1 MAIKLIA
8 GFDYDSIDT
17 NVWNVSQGGRNANA
31 RTGPFSA
38 QATTI
43 GFIRDIG
50 VNMTTFII
58 GFGIFKTDADFFL
71 LCRDGGSDQL
81 TFLRKSDGAIEVR
94 RGGGGGAILG
104 TSAPGV
110 FPASAWTYI
119 EVKVTVDDSAGAV
132 DVQVNGT
139 NVLSLTGLDNQQTG
153 NNYITRYGL
162 ATGLYDDH
170 YLADTSGPA
179 PGNDFLGDV
188 KVETL
193 YPNAAGDSA
202 DFTPSAGSNY
212 QNVDEPQ
219 TNDGD
224 TTYNESSTTGD
235 IDLFNLDSLV
245 TTSGTVFAVQ
255 QHMAARKTDGVVR
268 EVRHKLKSGSTTVDG
283 ATVGLG
289 TSYQQFHGDIE
300 ELDPDTAAAWTI
312 SGVNALQIGYENIT

>member
-1 MAIKLIA
+1 MSILLIA
-8 GFDYDSIDT
+8 GFDYDNIDT
-17 NVWNVSQGGRNANA
+17 NVWNISQGGRNANA

-38 QATTI
+38 QATT
-43 GFIRDIG
+43 FAFLRDIG
-50 VNMTTFII
+50 SNITTFII
-58 GFGIFKTDADFFL
+58 GFGIYKTDADFFL
-71 LCRDGGSDQL
+71 LLRDGGSDQMTL
-81 TFLRKSDGAIEVR
+81 MRKSDGAIEVR

-119 EVKVTVDDSAGAV
+119 ECKATIDDSAGAV
-132 DVQVNGT
+132 DIQVNGT
-139 NVLSLTGLDNQQTG
+139 NVLSISGVDNQQTG

-170 YLADTSGPA
+170 YFSDTSGPA

-193 YPNAAGDSA
+193 YPNAAGDSTQ
-202 DFTPSAGSNY
+202 FTPSAGSNY

-224 TTYNESSTTGD
+224 TTYNESSTTGQ
-235 IDLFNLDSLV
+235 IDLFNLDPLV
-245 TTSGTVFAVQ
+245 TTSGTIFAVQ
-255 QHMAARKTDGVVR
+255 QHMVARKTDGVVR
-268 EVRHKLKSGSTTVDG
+268 EVRQKLKSGSTVVNG
-283 ATVGLG
+283 STVGLG
-289 TSYQQFHGDIE
+289 TSYQQYHEVIE

-312 SGVNALQIGYENIT
+312 SKVNALQVGYENIT